1 MQVQVQANGL
11 ERRLTV
17 ALPLEQVNKEIENRL
32 KSLSRTAKVDGFRAG
47 KVPLKVAERKW
58 GNSVRLEV
66 HNDLIKSSFYE
77 AISQEKLRPAG
88 APHFELN
95 GENAG
100 EELKYTATFEVY
112 PEFEVKIP
120 DTMQVNKPVATIAEA
135 DIDAMVDKLRGQ
147 RQTWESVERAAQLG
161 DQVVID
167 FEGRING
174 EEFDGNKA
182 SAFPLVLGSGSLI
195 SGFEEKLVGAK
206 PGEQVGFDVEFP
218 AEYRVAELAGKPV
231 HFQVTVS
238 AVNESKLPEV
248 DENFIK
254 SFGVQEGGMEAF
266 RKEVKAT
273 MERELAQAIKDRVK
287 AQVLDA
293 LIAANPIDLP
303 KALIDDELARMKEQS
318 GQQGGEGA
326 EEYARRRV
334 SLGLIIAEIIK
345 KNQFKADPAKVR
357 AVVEAQAA
365 TYERPEEVVQWY
377 YARRER
383 LSNVE
388 ALLLEDQ
395 AVDWLVEQGEVKEQP
410 TPFAELVGKQ

>member
-17 ALPLEQVNKEIENRL
+17 ALPLEQINKEIENRL
-32 KSLSRTAKVDGFRAG
+32 KSLSKKSKVDGFRVG

-58 GNSVRLEV
+58 GSSVRQEV

-95 GENAG
+95 PESADA
-100 EELKYTATFEVY
+100 ELKYTATFEVY

-120 DTMQVNKPVATIAEA
+120 ENLQVNKPVTTISDA
-135 DIDAMVDKLRGQ
+135 DIDAMADKLRQQ
-147 RQTWESVERAAQLG
+147 RKTWETVDRAARLG
-161 DQVVID
+161 DRVVID
-167 FEGRING
+167 FEGRIHG
-174 EEFDGNKA
+174 EEFEGNKA
-182 SAFPLVLGSGSLI
+182 SAFPLELGSGSLI
-195 SGFEEKLVGAK
+195 AGFEDKLVGAK
-206 PGEQVGFDVEFP
+206 AGDHVGFDVDFP
-218 AEYRVAELAGKPV
+218 ADYRVADLAGKPA
-231 HFQVTVS
+231 HFAITVGSVTE
-238 AVNESKLPEV
+238 AKLPEV
-248 DENFIK
+248 DEDFIK
-254 SFGVQEGGMEAF
+254 SFGVPDGTIEAF

-273 MERELAQAIKDRVK
+273 MERELEQAIKDRVK
-287 AQVLDA
+287 GQVLDA

-303 KALIDDELARMKEQS
+303 KALIDDEIARMKEQS
-318 GQQGGEGA
+318 GQQGGAGM
-326 EEYARRRV
+326 EEHARRRV

-357 AVVEAQAA
+357 KIVEAQAA

-383 LSNVE
+383 LGNVE

-395 AVDWLVEQGEVKEQP
+395 AVDWLVQQGEVKEQP